1 MKIIKI
7 LTTSII
13 IIIFIYN
20 ILTKEILL
28 TTAHLMFSSIL
39 NESMIKN
46 KIFRQAWAPVYDHE
60 KATKRPR
67 NIKRCISLVNKIRRF
82 ITRMCQLKII

>member
-1 MKIIKI
+1 MNTATLFKRSERSEVMIYFNFNLKDN
-7 LTTSII
+7 
-13 IIIFIYN
+13 IF
-20 ILTKEILL
+20 
-28 TTAHLMFSSIL
+28 S
-39 NESMIKN
+39 
-46 KIFRQAWAPVYDHE
+46 RQACCAPFYDHE